1 MYRKKQPIS
10 GLKGNERI
18 EDIFV
23 VKIKKGIFPYVNGY
37 YFHLL
42 LSDAEGK
49 NIDYKYW
56 GEKDEARVRVLY
68 ESIQPDSVVLVQGRT
83 AVYMGALQ
91 ITTNHPDTIKVLKEG
106 EYDPSDFVKKSKRD
120 IGEMVQELK
129 GLIASVQNPEI
140 KGLLERIFIE
150 DEAFLDRFKQHP
162 AAIQIHHNWTGGLLE
177 HSLQLARYCEASK
190 SMFPELDRDL
200 MVAGALLHDIGKLHE
215 IQVTTRIKGTKEGQ
229 LVGHIPKGYS
239 IISEIM
245 KEVKMSDDLRT
256 KILHIVLSHQG
267 QMAFGSPKEP
277 MMPEAVAVYL
287 ADELSSKL
295 AEIIEFVK
303 ESRKETED
311 DFMYHN
317 RHRRNIYLK

>member
-1 MYRKKQPIS
+1 MYRKKNPIS

-56 GEKDEARVRVLY
+56 GEKDEAKVRALY
-68 ESIQPDSVVLVQGRT
+68 ESIEPDAVVLVQGRT
-83 AVYMGALQ
+83 AIYMGTLQ
-91 ITTNHPDTIKVLKEG
+91 IATNHPDTIKVLGEG

-120 IGEMVQELK
+120 IGEMVQELR

-140 KGLLERIFIE
+140 KRLLERIFIE
-150 DEAFLDRFKQHP
+150 DEAFMDKFKQHP
-162 AAIQIHHNWTGGLLE
+162 AAIQIHHNWAGGLIE

-190 SMFPELDRDL
+190 AVFPELDRDL
-200 MVAGALLHDIGKLHE
+200 MIAGALLHDIGKLSE

-229 LVGHIPKGYS
+229 LIGHIPIGYS
-239 IISEIM
+239 TLSDIM
-245 KEVKMSDDLRT
+245 EET
-256 KILHIVLSHQG
+256 KISDELRMKLLHIVLSHQG
-267 QMAFGSPKEP
+267 QMEYGSPKEP
-277 MMPEAVAVYL
+277 MFPEAVAVYL

-295 AEIIEFVK
+295 AEIIEFVG
-303 ESRKETED
+303 ESKKGTED